1 MQRLEGRQET
11 GSLGA
16 EINALA
22 AYQERVQAA
31 PTWPYNTGMLRTLI
45 FSVFIPA
52 ATVLAKI
59 AVDVLL

>member
-1 MQRLEGRQET
+1 M
-11 GSLGA
+11 

-22 AYQERVQAA
+22 AYDQRLQTA

-45 FSVFIPA
+45 FSVLIPA

-59 AVDVLL
+59 AVDVLLD